1 MHTCCVQSCK
11 ACVLVRWILNAAELA
26 VMLTVILTLVL
37 LLVQLSHHQMNRTL
51 YIVQAD

>member
-1 MHTCCVQSCK
+1 MQGLCDVQ
-11 ACVLVRWILNAAELA
+11 VDLNAAELA

-37 LLVQLSHHQMNRTL
+37 LLVQLSHHQTNRIL